1 MLPARLHKN
10 LKVITNTQ
18 RKPQVKT
25 AQKLSRSGQV
35 ESNAQHFFTDDV
47 DWTMFDKQQ
56 PKQQNWWRD
65 FNMEIIMTNKFG
77 GECKKNETN
86 ERRYLLN
93 ADTQKNRIIIYSLKT
108 NWQ

>member
-77 GECKKNETN
+77 GECKKKKQMKE
-86 ERRYLLN
+86 
-93 ADTQKNRIIIYSLKT
+93 DIYWMQIRKKQNYYILP
-108 NWQ
+108 

>member
-47 DWTMFDKQQ
+47 D
-56 PKQQNWWRD
+56 
-65 FNMEIIMTNKFG
+65 
-77 GECKKNETN
+77 
-86 ERRYLLN
+86 
-93 ADTQKNRIIIYSLKT
+93 
-108 NWQ
+108 